1 MVRFFLQHK
10 LTIFSALGIFI
21 LALLPRTLGLG
32 VFLTVDEQV
41 WWENTKNFAGG
52 IIDPHFACPGVT
64 ENDAAVVLA
73 PTTGLAC
80 TLRAAHP
87 GVTTMWNGS
96 LGIWLYYLSTDTSQ
110 SLVEFVQQLG
120 VHPIDKDSI
129 VWLRLPTALLSELF
143 PVLVFLILLKILSDE
158 PASSYWLALIAAIF
172 IALSPFNIALSRVL
186 HTDATETIFLT
197 LALLTALYYW
207 LRRPSRRWLLLSGAL
222 GGASFLSKNPALF
235 LCPFII
241 LIEVWYLGK
250 LWFAEYRGK
259 KIVKAGF
266 EVVLEGLL
274 WFSAEG
280 SEHQEDLP
288 GALHGR

>member
-87 GVTTMWNGS
+87 GVTTMW
-96 LGIWLYYLSTDTSQ
+96 YL
-110 SLVEFVQQLG
+110 V
-120 VHPIDKDSI
+120 
-129 VWLRLPTALLSELF
+129 
-143 PVLVFLILLKILSDE
+143 ILSQ
-158 PASSYWLALIAAIF
+158 Y
-172 IALSPFNIALSRVL
+172 
-186 HTDATETIFLT
+186 
-197 LALLTALYYW
+197 
-207 LRRPSRRWLLLSGAL
+207 
-222 GGASFLSKNPALF
+222 
-235 LCPFII
+235 
-241 LIEVWYLGK
+241 
-250 LWFAEYRGK
+250 
-259 KIVKAGF
+259 
-266 EVVLEGLL
+266 
-274 WFSAEG
+274 
-280 SEHQEDLP
+280 
-288 GALHGR
+288 